1 MSKEIKQKIDEYAAE
16 IERLYDPTIFT
27 LNQKVNELGKK
38 IVELQNQCHHHFVDG
53 QCEFCYRME
62 GNNE

>member
-1 MSKEIKQKIDEYAAE
+1 MSKEIKQKIDEYYAE
-16 IERLYDPTIFT
+16 IERLYNPAIFT
-27 LNQKVNELGKK
+27 LNQKVNELNKK

-53 QCEFCYRME
+53 QCEFCYRRE